1 MMKSLL
7 SVREM
12 QVSDIPLI
20 VQYWHQ
26 SDEQLLLQ
34 MGVDPFKIPPKQQL
48 TDYLS
53 IQLEKP
59 ISERQSFCIIWE
71 IDHTPIGHCNTNPT
85 TFGKNATMHLHIW
98 NAAARKSGNGIQLLQ
113 LTLPYFF
120 DRLQLQY
127 LISEPYALNE
137 APNRTLKKVGFDFI
151 KTYTTVPGSLNF
163 EQSVNQWMLT
173 AEKFRTL

>member
-59 ISERQSFCIIWE
+59 ISERQSFCIILE

-137 APNRTLKKVGFDFI
+137 APNRTLKKAGFDFI

-173 AEKFRTL
+173 AEKFKTF